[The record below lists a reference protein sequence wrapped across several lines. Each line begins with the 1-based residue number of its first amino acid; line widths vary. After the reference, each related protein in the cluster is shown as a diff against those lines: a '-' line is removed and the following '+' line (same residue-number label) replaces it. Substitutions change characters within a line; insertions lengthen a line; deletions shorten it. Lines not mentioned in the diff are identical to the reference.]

1 MAATAIAVSFFVI
14 IVAVAVSAGFRNAIR
29 DGVAAMTGDV
39 RIEPYVSRTSDEP
52 VPMPAHLPCEEQL
65 LSLPGVVGIQPVA
78 VRAGIVNGVD
88 EDGVSYLQP
97 QGTATRAQ
105 AAAIIQRF
113 DAWRLK

>member
-1 MAATAIAVSFFVI
+1 M
-14 IVAVAVSAGFRNAIR
+14 GW
-29 DGVAAMTGDV
+29 
-39 RIEPYVSRTSDEP
+39 
-52 VPMPAHLPCEEQL
+52 
-65 LSLPGVVGIQPVA
+65 A

-88 EDGVSYLQP
+88 ENGVSYLQP